1 MNARHPEYFRESRH
15 YLTTNLLNGE
25 TTMYVPATVSGQDQG
40 KELLVKAQQGR
51 FLKNVDYSGL
61 DIRQDDDGDIAV
73 IDGQEIPLLDVAFNI
88 KIVQPG
94 HVTENKVLKDHV
106 AKILVIYDENDPTQ
120 ESTDHLNLAPIT
132 IVGTSMRNFGNFDSA
147 SSDKKLLCYSNDGI
161 VPADR
166 VEVPLNPCCAEI
178 VMGKNGPQRKVV
190 CPEAVWEDG
199 NKPCCREEVTV
210 AFFDMDRKIPILMR
224 LHGTAIGAW
233 NALQRS
239 YRTAKNVARLK
250 RKSIG
255 DYFIELTVDYSGT
268 YVTPVF
274 TLKEGTAETGKSSD
288 YTRICKYYMEKL
300 FMRAPEETPAA
311 SSSGAVVTQAQE
323 AVVASAEEE
332 DASERSFMTI

>member
-1 MNARHPEYFRESRH
+1 
-15 YLTTNLLNGE
+15 
-25 TTMYVPATVSGQDQG
+25 MYVPATMPDNHNDQG
-40 KELLVKAQQGR
+40 KDLLTKAQQGR
-51 FLKNVDYSGL
+51 FLKNTDYSGL
-61 DIRQDDDGDIAV
+61 DIRRDDDGDVAILG
-73 IDGQEIPLLDVAFNI
+73 DREIPLLDVAFPI

-94 HVTENKVLKDHV
+94 HVTDNKALKDHV

-147 SSDKKLLCYSNDGI
+147 ASDKKLLCYSSDGI

-190 CPEAVWEDG
+190 CPEAIWKDG

-210 AFFDMDRKIPILMR
+210 AFFDMERHIPILMR

-255 DYFIELTVDYSGT
+255 DYYIELTVDYSGT

-274 TLKEGTAETGKSSD
+274 TLKEGTAE
-288 YTRICKYYMEKL
+288 
-300 FMRAPEETPAA
+300 
-311 SSSGAVVTQAQE
+311 
-323 AVVASAEEE
+323 EE

>member
-1 MNARHPEYFRESRH
+1 
-15 YLTTNLLNGE
+15 
-25 TTMYVPATVSGQDQG
+25 MYVPATMPDNHNDQG
-40 KELLVKAQQGR
+40 KDLLTKAQQGR
-51 FLKNVDYSGL
+51 FLKNTDYSGL
-61 DIRQDDDGDIAV
+61 DIRRDDDGDVAILG
-73 IDGQEIPLLDVAFNI
+73 DREIPLLDVAFPI

-94 HVTENKVLKDHV
+94 HVTDNKALKDHV

-147 SSDKKLLCYSNDGI
+147 ASDKKLLCYSSDGI

-190 CPEAVWEDG
+190 CPEAIWKDG

-210 AFFDMDRKIPILMR
+210 AFFDMERHIPILMR

-255 DYFIELTVDYSGT
+255 DYYIELTVDYSGT

-274 TLKEGTAETGKSSD
+274 TLKEGTEVTGKASD
-288 YTRICKYYMEKL
+288 YMQICKYYMEKL
-300 FMRAPEETPAA
+300 FMRVPD
-311 SSSGAVVTQAQE
+311 E
-323 AVVASAEEE
+323 AVVASSAGPAPAQVSEEVIASAEEE

>member
-1 MNARHPEYFRESRH
+1 
-15 YLTTNLLNGE
+15 
-25 TTMYVPATVSGQDQG
+25 MYVPATMPDNHNDQG
-40 KELLVKAQQGR
+40 KDLLIKAQQGR
-51 FLKNVDYSGL
+51 FLKNTDYSGL
-61 DIRQDDDGDIAV
+61 DIRRDDDGDVAILG
-73 IDGQEIPLLDVAFNI
+73 DREIPLLDVAFPI

-94 HVTENKVLKDHV
+94 HVTDNKALKDHV

-147 SSDKKLLCYSNDGI
+147 ASDKKLLCYSSDGI

-190 CPEAVWEDG
+190 CPEAIWKDG

-210 AFFDMDRKIPILMR
+210 AFFDMERHIPILMR
-224 LHGTAIGAW
+224 LHGTTIGAW

-255 DYFIELTVDYSGT
+255 DYYIELTVDYSGT

-274 TLKEGTAETGKSSD
+274 TLKEGTEVTGKASD
-288 YTRICKYYMEKL
+288 YMQICKYYMEKL
-300 FMRAPEETPAA
+300 FMRVPD
-311 SSSGAVVTQAQE
+311 E
-323 AVVASAEEE
+323 AVVASSAGPAPAQVSEEVIASAEEE

>member
-1 MNARHPEYFRESRH
+1 M
-15 YLTTNLLNGE
+15 
-25 TTMYVPATVSGQDQG
+25 
-40 KELLVKAQQGR
+40 
-51 FLKNVDYSGL
+51 
-61 DIRQDDDGDIAV
+61 
-73 IDGQEIPLLDVAFNI
+73 
-88 KIVQPG
+88 
-94 HVTENKVLKDHV
+94 KDHV

-147 SSDKKLLCYSNDGI
+147 ASDKKLLCYSSDGI

-190 CPEAVWEDG
+190 CPEAIWKDG

-210 AFFDMDRKIPILMR
+210 AFFDMERHIPILMR

-255 DYFIELTVDYSGT
+255 DYYIELTVDYSGT

-274 TLKEGTAETGKSSD
+274 TLKEGTEVTGKASD
-288 YTRICKYYMEKL
+288 YMQICKYYMEKL
-300 FMRAPEETPAA
+300 FMRVPD
-311 SSSGAVVTQAQE
+311 E
-323 AVVASAEEE
+323 AVVASSAGPAPAQVSEEVIASAEEE

>member
-1 MNARHPEYFRESRH
+1 
-15 YLTTNLLNGE
+15 
-25 TTMYVPATVSGQDQG
+25 MYVPATMPDNHNDQG
-40 KELLVKAQQGR
+40 KDLLIKAQQGR
-51 FLKNVDYSGL
+51 FLKNTDYSGL
-61 DIRQDDDGDIAV
+61 DIRRDDDGDVAILG
-73 IDGQEIPLLDVAFNI
+73 DREIPLLDVAFPI

-94 HVTENKVLKDHV
+94 HVTDNKALKDHV

-147 SSDKKLLCYSNDGI
+147 ASDKKLLCYSSDGI

-190 CPEAVWEDG
+190 CPEAMWKDG

-210 AFFDMDRKIPILMR
+210 AFFDMERHIPILMR

-255 DYFIELTVDYSGT
+255 DYYIELTVDYSGT

-274 TLKEGTAETGKSSD
+274 TLKEGTEVTGKASD
-288 YTRICKYYMEKL
+288 YMQICKYYMEKL
-300 FMRAPEETPAA
+300 FMRVPD
-311 SSSGAVVTQAQE
+311 E
-323 AVVASAEEE
+323 AVVASSAGPAPAQVSEEVIASAEEE